1 MEIDLKSLEKSEL
14 PVRKYLLLQMIHEEG
29 VDPNNYDW
37 EDYLD
42 DLAVDLE
49 SKGYIKIL
57 GSGDERIIEL
67 RQKAVE
73 LFGNNKDNV
82 ADWIEQWCSLWP
94 KGVKSGGYY
103 LKPNKQ
109 DALSNM
115 QKFVKKYK
123 FTKEQIF
130 EATGNYL
137 KEKER
142 DNWAYCML
150 GSYFIMKNN
159 MSQLANYCG
168 NLGVKEKELQSLN
181 KMI

>member
-14 PVRKYLLLQMIHEEG
+14 PVRKYLFLQMTHEG
-29 VDPNNYDW
+29 IDANNYGW

-42 DLAVDLE
+42 DLCTDLE
-49 SKGYIKIL
+49 AKGYVKIL

-73 LFGNNKDNV
+73 LFGKNTINI
-82 ADWIEQWCSLWP
+82 ADWIEQWCELWP

-103 LKPNKQ
+103 VKPNKQ

-115 QKFVKKYK
+115 QKFFKKYK
-123 FTKEQIF
+123 FTKDQVF

-137 KEKER
+137 KQQEAKHW
-142 DNWAYCML
+142 DYTML
-150 GSYFIMKNN
+150 GAYFIMKNG

-168 NLGVKEKELQSLN
+168 NLGVKEKTNAPIN

>member
-1 MEIDLKSLEKSEL
+1 MEIDLKSLENSCLWVED
-14 PVRKYLLLQMIHEEG
+14 YFLLQLIHEG
-29 VDPNNYDW
+29 IN
-37 EDYLD
+37 LD
-42 DLAVDLE
+42 SFNWFNLPDETCTRLE
-49 SKGYIKIL
+49 EMGFIKIL
-57 GSGDERIIEL
+57 GSGDERVIEL
-67 RQKAVE
+67 RQKALE
-73 LFGNNKDNV
+73 LFGNDKMNV
-82 ADWIEQWCSLWP
+82 SDWIEQWVNLWP

-123 FTKEQIF
+123 FTKDQIF

-142 DNWAYCML
+142 DNWNYCML

-159 MSQLANYCG
+159 MSQLANYCTSIG
-168 NLGVKEKELQSLN
+168 TETAKRTN
-181 KMI
+181 KLINE